1 MGIGRPCGLFHLNPP
16 PGSRYGERTVP
27 AETPGEGIRWAREPG
42 EVRVR
47 RLDRPGP
54 FLDHGLPAYLHR
66 PVRERCRETV
76 AAVVLAARVAVV
88 PDADAHGTGHDAVL
102 EESGQRLRVQSE
114 PDPAEDVIRPGGLGP
129 VRLRELHVLLRGEVR
144 HLPVPERP
152 REALD
157 ESTPLR
163 D

>member
-1 MGIGRPCGLFHLNPP
+1 MGMKNRIQ
-16 PGSRYGERTVP
+16 T
-27 AETPGEGIRWAREPG
+27 A
-42 EVRVR
+42 
-47 RLDRPGP
+47 
-54 FLDHGLPAYLHR
+54 
-66 PVRERCRETV
+66 PVITRERNGRRMSPFSLRRTPRLTLVSCHPLRRCSTEPSFR
-76 AAVVLAARVAVV
+76 AEVVS
-88 PDADAHGTGHDAVL
+88 DADAHGTGHDAVL
-102 EESGQRLRVQSE
+102 EKPGQRLRVQSE
-114 PDPAEDVIRPGGLGP
+114 PDPAEDVLRPGGLGP